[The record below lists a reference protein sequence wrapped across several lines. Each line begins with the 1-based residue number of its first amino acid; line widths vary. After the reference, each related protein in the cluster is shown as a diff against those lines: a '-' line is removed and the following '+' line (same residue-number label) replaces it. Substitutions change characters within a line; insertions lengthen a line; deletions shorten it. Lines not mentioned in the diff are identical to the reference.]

1 VGARRRTV
9 EVLAMSAPARVLIT
23 GNMGYIGPVLA
34 RHLRRAHPGM
44 ALSGFDTGFFASAL
58 SVDGR
63 APETRLDA
71 QYFGDARELPA
82 ELLSSVDAVVHLA
95 AISNDPMGRQFESVT
110 DEINHRATMRVAKL
124 ARDAGVG
131 RFVFAS
137 SCSVYG
143 ASGAHARTEQDPV
156 APLTA
161 YARSKVEVEDALREM
176 DLGAMQATCL
186 RFATACGMSER
197 LRLDLVLNDFVASA
211 LATGT
216 IQVLS
221 DGTPWRPLIDVRDMA
236 RAIDWACHRR
246 AEDGGPLLC
255 VNVGSEAWNYT
266 VRDLAEAVSRRIPG
280 TQVSINRDAAPDPRS
295 YKVDFSLFRAL
306 APDHQPRVGLDEC
319 IDALREGIAAMHG
332 VGADFR
338 QSRFM
343 RLRMLQWHV
352 DAGRLTPQLRWAS
365 EA

>member
-1 VGARRRTV
+1 V
-9 EVLAMSAPARVLIT
+9 EVLAVSAPARVLIT
-23 GNMGYIGPVLA
+23 GTMGYVGPVLA
-34 RHLRRAHPGM
+34 RHLRRAHPRM
-44 ALSGFDTGFFASAL
+44 ALAGFDSGFFASAL
-58 SVDGR
+58 TVDGR
-63 APETRLDA
+63 LPETRLGA
-71 QYFGDARELPA
+71 QYFGDVRELP
-82 ELLSSVDAVVHLA
+82 EDLLASADAVVHLA

-110 DEINHRATMRVAKL
+110 DEINHRATMRLATL
-124 ARDAGVG
+124 ARNAGVR

-161 YARSKVEVEDALREM
+161 YARSKVDVENAFRAM
-176 DLGAMQATCL
+176 DLGAMQVTCL

-246 AEDGGPLLC
+246 TEDSGPLVC
-255 VNVGSEAWNYT
+255 VNTGSEDWNYT

-295 YKVDFSLFRAL
+295 YKVDFSLFRSL

-319 IDALREGIAAMHG
+319 IDGLREGVAAMHG

-343 RLRMLQWHV
+343 RLRMLQAHV
-352 DAGRLTPQLRWAS
+352 DARRLTPQLRWTA

>member
-1 VGARRRTV
+1 V
-9 EVLAMSAPARVLIT
+9 EVLAVSAPARVLIT
-23 GNMGYIGPVLA
+23 GTMGYVGPVLA
-34 RHLRRAHPGM
+34 RHLRRAHPRM
-44 ALSGFDTGFFASAL
+44 ALAGFDSGFFASAL
-58 SVDGR
+58 TVDGR
-63 APETRLDA
+63 LPETRLGA
-71 QYFGDARELPA
+71 QYFGDVRELP
-82 ELLSSVDAVVHLA
+82 EDLLASADAVVHLA

-110 DEINHRATMRVAKL
+110 DEINHRATMRLATL
-124 ARDAGVG
+124 ARNAGVR

-161 YARSKVEVEDALREM
+161 YARSKVDVENAFRAM
-176 DLGAMQATCL
+176 DLGAMQVTCL

-246 AEDGGPLLC
+246 TEDSGPLVC
-255 VNVGSEAWNYT
+255 VNTGSEDWNYT
-266 VRDLAEAVSRRIPG
+266 AASRARRYRSTVTPHPTRAPTRSISRCSARLHPTTSRGSVWTNASTVCAKAWRRCTAWAPTSASRDSCACACCRRMW
-280 TQVSINRDAAPDPRS
+280 T
-295 YKVDFSLFRAL
+295 
-306 APDHQPRVGLDEC
+306 RV
-319 IDALREGIAAMHG
+319 A
-332 VGADFR
+332 
-338 QSRFM
+338 
-343 RLRMLQWHV
+343 
-352 DAGRLTPQLRWAS
+352 
-365 EA
+365 